1 MSNEESS
8 QTVSVT
14 FGVKLATG
22 NYENEDLRVSIT
34 QAVPDSFTEEML
46 LEEAGE
52 LTRQVKAMTY
62 KEAGVEYDLSEDGLV
77 MRRLTKSVRTSDDS
91 KAPVAKSAKPSGG
104 YKKQTGGKR
113 KVNAEAQALWV
124 SLVESDNPRSDF
136 YDNRGKI
143 IAGDYKPTAPLFKH
157 KKSSSPLFISD
168 CPEDLKGYFVD
179 SDNSPH
185 FETVEDFA

>member
-1 MSNEESS
+1 
-8 QTVSVT
+8 
-14 FGVKLATG
+14 
-22 NYENEDLRVSIT
+22 
-34 QAVPDSFTEEML
+34 
-46 LEEAGE
+46 
-52 LTRQVKAMTY
+52 TRQVKAMTY